1 MSIFRCLFLACL
13 SVALA
18 GCQSAA
24 VRDNQSQLFQR
35 YLAEGQLARADQLL
49 ADADARGVDP
59 ERLAPYQRRLADA
72 YLQLGQQALQDGDLN
87 TATTALSRARSLLPA
102 APALTAGLGDP
113 LDPQVRSIVLPLL
126 DKGDYTALAEQFDQ
140 LTEELL
146 ACDCRIV
153 LETRGTWQS
162 NRAAEL
168 LRVRLAAAG
177 GTQEVEISHVPSRVP
192 RLLLVERAA
201 GK

>member
-59 ERLAPYQRRLADA
+59 ERRTSAAWPTPTCNWVSRRCR
-72 YLQLGQQALQDGDLN
+72 
-87 TATTALSRARSLLPA
+87 TAT
-102 APALTAGLGDP
+102 
-113 LDPQVRSIVLPLL
+113 
-126 DKGDYTALAEQFDQ
+126 
-140 LTEELL
+140 
-146 ACDCRIV
+146 
-153 LETRGTWQS
+153 
-162 NRAAEL
+162 
-168 LRVRLAAAG
+168 
-177 GTQEVEISHVPSRVP
+177 
-192 RLLLVERAA
+192 
-201 GK
+201 

>member
-1 MSIFRCLFLACL
+1 M
-13 SVALA
+13 
-18 GCQSAA
+18 
-24 VRDNQSQLFQR
+24 
-35 YLAEGQLARADQLL
+35 
-49 ADADARGVDP
+49 
-59 ERLAPYQRRLADA
+59 
-72 YLQLGQQALQDGDLN
+72 
-87 TATTALSRARSLLPA
+87 
-102 APALTAGLGDP
+102 TAGLGDP
-113 LDPQVRSIVLPLL
+113 LDPRVRSIVLPLL